1 MSEQIYHG
9 KELEYSDILLVP
21 GYSQLDTRNNA
32 DTSFKLGKFTFNLP
46 VVPSNMETVIDLKLC
61 KQLDDNN
68 YFYIMHRFQ
77 DVFETVRQLNE
88 LNCNCVSVSIGV
100 NEKSYQELEAIID
113 NNYKV
118 DIITIDVAHGHHQ
131 KVGNM
136 IRYVKRNL
144 PDVIVIAGNV
154 GTYDGFHFLEDSG
167 ADVIKVGIGSG
178 VICTTRYKTG
188 FGTPM
193 FSTLLKITSHK
204 TKAKIM
210 ADGGWKSSQQ
220 HIYKEGKFEEPNYYQ
235 WCNMR
240 VNTNAFCTPAIR
252 FFGDKI
258 FVFKRLEDAK
268 KFCKGSPDRVI
279 LKCKVDELRIKKRII
294 YYMRCGDVDRLRK
307 FWKRRKI
314 ESWFKTDTPSGTY
327 VCGVCRPIEIIQT

>member
-68 YFYIMHRFQ
+68 YFYIMHRFH

-100 NEKSYQELEAIID
+100 NEKSYQELEAVID

-136 IRYVKRNL
+136 IRYVKKNL
-144 PDVIVIAGNV
+144 PDTIIIAGNV
-154 GTYDGFHFLEDSG
+154 GTYEGFHFLEDAG
-167 ADVIKVGIGSG
+167 ADVVKVGIGSG

-210 ADGGWKSSQQ
+210 ADGGCREFGDVAKALAAGADCVMAGSFFAGCVDSPAKIVDGFKEYYGSTSYTQKGDKLNFVEGRQIEIDLAPEYNIRLREIEKALKSS
-220 HIYKEGKFEEPNYYQ
+220 ISYAGCKDLSCLSVTKFIQ
-235 WCNMR
+235 
-240 VNTNAFCTPAIR
+240 
-252 FFGDKI
+252 
-258 FVFKRLEDAK
+258 
-268 KFCKGSPDRVI
+268 
-279 LKCKVDELRIKKRII
+279 LK
-294 YYMRCGDVDRLRK
+294 
-307 FWKRRKI
+307 
-314 ESWFKTDTPSGTY
+314 
-327 VCGVCRPIEIIQT
+327 